1 MSSPSPLR
9 AMMVGAHPDDC
20 DICTYSITNR
30 LVRSGCTVRFVSMT
44 NGNAGHQT
52 LRGNELAALRAGEAQ
67 ASAALLG
74 VTYEILPFDD
84 GHLTPSLEARETLMR
99 TIRRFQPDVIFTNRP
114 CDYHP
119 DHRAA
124 AQLVQDCAYIL
135 GVPAICPDTPALRY
149 TPVILYWHDSFTDPK
164 PFRPDFARP
173 ADKDRETLFQIKCRH
188 ASQFLD
194 WLPWVDDRVDLTGK
208 TEAERRA
215 YLRRKFEKNTGDVDD
230 AVRECLRR
238 QYGAGLADAV
248 RFAESWQV
256 SEYGAPVGE
265 ALRNLLTGL

>member
-1 MSSPSPLR
+1 MSSASPLR

-84 GHLTPSLEARETLMR
+84 GRLTPSLEARETLMR